1 MKLQCR
7 MVKLL
12 RRIADMKD
20 QMRTWIQENIEFWQ
34 IQDHTAH
41 YVNSFVTATDTVFCF
56 FVFCLQCI
64 LFVCSI
70 PVFFVCSAFLF
81 FAFCKQVWGSWRLP
95 ISVSLIC
102 RFGNLCYQAL
112 VVPRNEY
119 SNYSKTTRS
128 RLRINKHSRSVR
140 WWNSLCE

>member
-12 RRIADMKD
+12 RRIADIKD
-20 QMRTWIQENIEFWQ
+20 QMRTWIQEDIEFWQ

-41 YVNSFVTATDTVFCF
+41 DVNSFVTAADTDFCF
-56 FVFCLQCI
+56 LFAMHPFCLQHSG
-64 LFVCSI
+64 F
-70 PVFFVCSAFLF
+70 FFVCSAFFF

-102 RFGNLCYQAL
+102 RFVNLCYQAL

-119 SNYSKTTRS
+119 SNYSKNTRM

-140 WWNSLCE
+140 WWNSLCK